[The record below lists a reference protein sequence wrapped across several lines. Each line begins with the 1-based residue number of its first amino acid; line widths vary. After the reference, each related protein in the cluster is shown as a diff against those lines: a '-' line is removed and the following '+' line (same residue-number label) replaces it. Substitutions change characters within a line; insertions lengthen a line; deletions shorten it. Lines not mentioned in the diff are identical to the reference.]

1 MVKSFWCSLVVLLLI
16 AFVLPIAAI
25 AGDKEKED
33 ADEVNSPELE
43 LKACGAKDKEV
54 KYSADTDKSSHP
66 TPAQPADKA
75 LVYVLRPSMM
85 GNKVQPS
92 WRLTATGR
100 E

>member
-1 MVKSFWCSLVVLLLI
+1 MQLAVSHHVVGSC
-16 AFVLPIAAI
+16 
-25 AGDKEKED
+25 GD
-33 ADEVNSPELE
+33 
-43 LKACGAKDKEV
+43 KDKEV
-54 KYSADTDKSSHP
+54 NYSADTDKSSHP